1 MLMSLQLEPYLTPT
15 GLGCDQWAIADYVER
30 HPLWIGYIEI
40 VNKIGIKSTSN
51 RPLDSWTKAQL
62 FHPDNLI
69 IKACRS
75 LGLHSCPTNG
85 GLIMNFTEVAVCQLN

>member
-1 MLMSLQLEPYLTPT
+1 MSLQLEPYLTPV
-15 GLGCDQWAIADYVER
+15 GLGCEQWAIADHVER

-51 RPLDSWTKAQL
+51 RPLDNWTKAQL

-69 IKACRS
+69 IEACRA

-85 GLIMNFTEVAVCQLN
+85 GLIMNFTEIATCQIN